1 MGASRSLRGRQ
12 SSGRPLRRRR
22 LRGDRGLRCPD
33 APSPPGARLT
43 TSHCITESPPCGPRC
58 HSLCSSR
65 CVRPPVIPLQIS
77 RAFKKQTK
85 TICFRKITCAARI
98 QAHRSKCHQGKSYKL
113 AQHIKQEGEAV
124 LSCGPSSRPYPPT
137 PGCHTRPGAPG
148 TQCDSG
154 LERDAIS
161 GPGKK
166 RPCGWTR
173 PALCLSLVDGDR
185 GRGQTLAHRRRS
197 AARDKSSGF
206 HWDAAGKA
214 QVSVG
219 LGSRRGAGQ
228 GGTGPPRAAG
238 AAAGPRCTRA
248 PPMRGP
254 GAAHLT
260 AWHVEGRAPRTRAE
274 GRPKAPAIAPAFSL
288 TSGQA
293 HCGLDLSPRGS
304 ETKRTF
310 THNPVSEMLSA
321 LLPSK
326 RLQGQDLKPRCL
338 STSLPGYFIK

>member
-1 MGASRSLRGRQ
+1 M
-12 SSGRPLRRRR
+12 
-22 LRGDRGLRCPD
+22 
-33 APSPPGARLT
+33 
-43 TSHCITESPPCGPRC
+43 
-58 HSLCSSR
+58 
-65 CVRPPVIPLQIS
+65 
-77 RAFKKQTK
+77 
-85 TICFRKITCAARI
+85 
-98 QAHRSKCHQGKSYKL
+98 
-113 AQHIKQEGEAV
+113 
-124 LSCGPSSRPYPPT
+124 
-137 PGCHTRPGAPG
+137 
-148 TQCDSG
+148 
-154 LERDAIS
+154 
-161 GPGKK
+161 
-166 RPCGWTR
+166 R
-173 PALCLSLVDGDR
+173 PALCLSLVDGDW

-206 HWDAAGKA
+206 HSEAVDKA
-214 QVSVG
+214 KVSVG

-228 GGTGPPRAAG
+228 GGTGPPRPRAAG

-248 PPMRGP
+248 PPTRGP

-293 HCGLDLSPRGS
+293 HCGLDLSPWGS

-326 RLQGQDLKPRCL
+326 RLQGQALKPHRPL
-338 STSLPGYFIK
+338 SEYFPPRLFY